1 MPGRRRLGG
10 HGTAGRARVE
20 PTLDTAPWIRS
31 YDKQVGRS
39 IDLPS
44 SHLYELVARAAERN
58 PRGCATLF
66 YGARLTFGELKALV
80 DAFAGALARMG
91 VKKGDRVAL
100 ILPNFPGYPI
110 AHYGALRL
118 GAVLVPT
125 NPLYVERELEH
136 QLRDAGAETAVIL
149 DKLYPRLAA
158 VRERTP
164 VRQVVVAGVD
174 TFLPAALRVLYR
186 IKDRER
192 LPADP
197 ARGVHR
203 LADLLTHAA
212 GVAEEVEIGPD
223 DTAIL
228 LYSGGTT
235 GVSKGAELT
244 HRNALVN
251 VAQVRAWL
259 WQLEEGRET
268 FLSVLPF
275 FHSYGMTTALHLA
288 PLLASTM
295 LLIPRFDLNEV
306 VKRIEKHRPTVFC
319 GVPSMYN
326 AINHHPKASRETVG
340 SIRLC
345 VSGGSGLPE
354 EVQTRFEALTGAS
367 LVEGYGLS
375 EASPV
380 THVNPMGGRR
390 KIGTIG
396 LPLPETD
403 ARIVDPET
411 KQPLPPGQEGEL
423 AVHGPQVMR
432 RYWNMPQ
439 ETEQVLREGWLLTG
453 DIAVMDDDG
462 YFRIVDRKKDL
473 IISAGMNIYP
483 REVEEVLLQHPK
495 VLEAAVIG
503 IPSKVRDEVVKAFLV
518 PVPGQTPTR
527 SEIQEFCRDKLSR
540 FKIPREIEIRESLPK
555 SIVGKVL
562 KRVLRDEESARRT

>member
-1 MPGRRRLGG
+1 VN
-10 HGTAGRARVE
+10 AG
-20 PTLDTAPWIRS
+20 PWIRN
-31 YDKQVGRS
+31 YDREVPHAVP
-39 IDLPS
+39 LPAAS
-44 SHLYELVARAAERN
+44 LYGLLEQAAERN
-58 PRGCATLF
+58 PRGTATLF
-66 YGARLTFGELKALV
+66 YGARLDYRALKRAV
-80 DAFAGALARMG
+80 DAFAGSLAGLG
-91 VKKGDRVAL
+91 VKRGDRVAL
-100 ILPNFPGYPI
+100 ILPNFPAYPI
-110 AHYGALRL
+110 AHYGALKL
-118 GAVLVPT
+118 GAILVPT

-136 QLRDAGAETAVIL
+136 QLRDAGAETAVVF

-158 VRERTP
+158 VRDRTP
-164 VRQVVVAGVD
+164 VKRVIVTGVD
-174 TFLPAALRVLYR
+174 SFLPPVLRLLYR
-186 IKDRER
+186 LKER
-192 LPADP
+192 GRSPVDAAP
-197 ARGVHR
+197 GVLR
-203 LADLLTHAA
+203 LADLLRRPA
-212 GVAEEVEIGPD
+212 GPADAVPLAPD
-223 DTAIL
+223 DPAIL

-259 WQLEEGRET
+259 WQFRDRQEM
-268 FLSVLPF
+268 FLCVLPF

-295 LLIPRFDLNEV
+295 LLLPRFDLNEV
-306 VKRIEKHRPTVFC
+306 VARIGKHRPTVFC

-354 EVQTRFEALTGAS
+354 EVQKRFEALTGAS

-380 THVNPMGGRR
+380 THVNPVAGLR
-390 KIGTIG
+390 KIGSIG
-396 LPLPETD
+396 LPLPDTD
-403 ARIVDPET
+403 AQIVDPET
-411 KQPLPPGQEGEL
+411 REPLPPGREGEL
-423 AVHGPQVMR
+423 AVRGPQVMR
-432 RYWNMPQ
+432 RYWNMPE
-439 ETEQVLREGWLLTG
+439 ETAAVLHDGWLLTG

-483 REVEEVLLQHPK
+483 REVEEVLHQHPK
-495 VLEAAVIG
+495 VMEAAVIG

-518 PVPGQTPTR
+518 ARPGETITR
-527 SEIQEFCRDKLSR
+527 SEILEFCRDKLSR
-540 FKIPREIEIRESLPK
+540 YKLPREIEVRETLPN

-562 KRVLRDEESARRT
+562 KRVLRDEELRKRG

>member
-1 MPGRRRLGG
+1 
-10 HGTAGRARVE
+10 VNE
-20 PTLDTAPWIRS
+20 QPWLRH
-31 YDKQVGRS
+31 YDAQVPREVP
-39 IDLPS
+39 LPAE
-44 SHLYELVARAAERN
+44 HLYGLLDQAVQRH
-58 PRGCATLF
+58 PRGTATLF
-66 YGARLTFGELKALV
+66 YGARLDYRALKRAA
-80 DAFAGALARMG
+80 DAFAGSLAALG
-91 VKKGDRVAL
+91 VKRGDRVAL
-100 ILPNFPGYPI
+100 ILPNIPAYPI
-110 AHYGALRL
+110 AHFGALRI

-136 QLRDAGAETAVIL
+136 QLRDAGAETAVVF

-164 VRQVVVAGVD
+164 VKRVIVAEAR
-174 TFLPAALRVLYR
+174 TFLPPLLRLVLW
-186 IKDRER
+186 IKER
-192 LPADP
+192 GGFRPNP
-197 ARGVHR
+197 SQGVLR
-203 LADLLTHAA
+203 LADLLRGPAA
-212 GVAEEVEIGPD
+212 DAEPASASPD

-259 WQLEEGRET
+259 WQMQDRREVI
-268 FLSVLPF
+268 LCVLPF

-295 LLIPRFDLNEV
+295 LLLPRFDLNDV
-306 VKRIEKHRPTVFC
+306 VTRIGKHRPTIFC

-326 AINHHPKASRETVG
+326 AINHHPKAGPETMR

-354 EVQTRFEALTGAS
+354 EVQKRFEALTGAS

-380 THVNPMGGRR
+380 THINPMAGPR
-390 KIGTIG
+390 KIGSIG
-396 LPLPETD
+396 LPIPGTEARVVDAET
-403 ARIVDPET
+403 RE
-411 KQPLPPGQEGEL
+411 PLAAGSEGEL
-423 AVHGPQVMR
+423 AIRGPQVMR
-432 RYWNMPQ
+432 RYWNMPE
-439 ETEQVLREGWLLTG
+439 ETAAVLRDGWLLTG
-453 DIAVMDDDG
+453 DIAVMDQEG

-483 REVEEVLLQHPK
+483 REIEEVLLQHPK
-495 VLEAAVIG
+495 VMEAAVIG
-503 IPSKVRDEVVKAFLV
+503 IPSRLRDEVVKAFLV
-518 PVPGQTPTR
+518 AQPGSTISR
-527 SEIQEFCRDKLSR
+527 GEILEFCKDKLAR
-540 FKIPREIEIRESLPK
+540 YKLPREIEVRDALPK

-562 KRVLRDEESARRT
+562 KRVLRDEERARRG

>member
-1 MPGRRRLGG
+1 MDEG
-10 HGTAGRARVE
+10 
-20 PTLDTAPWIRS
+20 PWLRN
-31 YDKQVGRS
+31 YDKEVPHTVS
-39 IDLPS
+39 LPAAS
-44 SHLYELVARAAERN
+44 LYGLLEQAAERN
-58 PRGCATLF
+58 PRGTATLF
-66 YGARLTFGELKALV
+66 YGARLDYRALKRAV
-80 DAFAGALARMG
+80 DTFAGALSALG
-91 VKKGDRVAL
+91 VRKGDRVAL
-100 ILPNFPGYPI
+100 ILPNFPAYPI
-110 AHYGALRL
+110 AHFGALKL

-136 QLRDAGAETAVIL
+136 QLRDSGAETAVVF

-158 VRERTP
+158 VRERTA
-164 VRQVVVAGVD
+164 VKRVIVTGVD
-174 TFLPAALRVLYR
+174 SFLPLILRLLYR
-186 IKDRER
+186 LKDRGR
-192 LPADP
+192 VPAD
-197 ARGVHR
+197 ASQGVLR
-203 LADLLTHAA
+203 LADLLRGSAGPAA
-212 GVAEEVEIGPD
+212 AVPIVPD
-223 DTAIL
+223 DPAIL

-259 WQLEEGRET
+259 WQFRDQQEM
-268 FLSVLPF
+268 FLCVLPF

-295 LLIPRFDLNEV
+295 LLLPRFDLNEV
-306 VKRIEKHRPTVFC
+306 VARIGKHRPTVFC

-354 EVQTRFEALTGAS
+354 EVQKRFETLTGAA

-380 THVNPMGGRR
+380 THVNPVAGLR
-390 KIGTIG
+390 KIGSIG
-396 LPLPETD
+396 LPLPDTD
-403 ARIVDPET
+403 AKVVDPET
-411 KQPLPPGQEGEL
+411 REPLPTGREGEL
-423 AVHGPQVMR
+423 AVRGPQVMQ
-432 RYWNMPQ
+432 RYWNMPE
-439 ETEQVLREGWLLTG
+439 ETAAVLHDGWLLTG

-483 REVEEVLLQHPK
+483 REVEEVLHQHPK
-495 VLEAAVIG
+495 VVEAAVIG

-518 PVPGQTPTR
+518 ARPGETITR
-527 SEIQEFCRDKLSR
+527 GEILEFCKDKLSR
-540 FKIPREIEIRESLPK
+540 YKLPREIEVRESLPK

-562 KRVLRDEESARRT
+562 KRVLRDEELRKRS

>member
-1 MPGRRRLGG
+1 MN
-10 HGTAGRARVE
+10 AG
-20 PTLDTAPWIRS
+20 PWLRN
-31 YDKQVGRS
+31 YDKEVPHTVS
-39 IDLPS
+39 LPAAS
-44 SHLYELVARAAERN
+44 LYGLLEQAAERN
-58 PRGCATLF
+58 PRGTATLF
-66 YGARLTFGELKALV
+66 YGARLDYRALKRA
-80 DAFAGALARMG
+80 DDTFAGALAALG
-91 VKKGDRVAL
+91 VRKGDRVAL
-100 ILPNFPGYPI
+100 ILPNFPAYPI
-110 AHYGALRL
+110 AHFGALKL

-136 QLRDAGAETAVIL
+136 QLRDSGAETAVVF

-158 VRERTP
+158 VRERTA
-164 VRQVVVAGVD
+164 VKRVIVTGVD
-174 TFLPAALRVLYR
+174 SFLPLILRLLYR
-186 IKDRER
+186 LKDRGR
-192 LPADP
+192 VPAD
-197 ARGVHR
+197 ASQGVLR
-203 LADLLTHAA
+203 LADLLRGSAGPAA
-212 GVAEEVEIGPD
+212 AVPIVPD
-223 DTAIL
+223 DPAIL

-259 WQLEEGRET
+259 WQFRDQQEM
-268 FLSVLPF
+268 FLCVLPF

-295 LLIPRFDLNEV
+295 LLLPRFDLNEV
-306 VKRIEKHRPTVFC
+306 VARIGKHRPTVFC

-354 EVQTRFEALTGAS
+354 EVQKRFEALTGAA

-380 THVNPMGGRR
+380 THVNPVAGLR
-390 KIGTIG
+390 KIGSIG
-396 LPLPETD
+396 LPLPDTD
-403 ARIVDPET
+403 AKVVDPET
-411 KQPLPPGQEGEL
+411 REPLPTGREGEL
-423 AVHGPQVMR
+423 AVRGPQVMQ
-432 RYWNMPQ
+432 RYWNMPE
-439 ETEQVLREGWLLTG
+439 ETAAVLHGGWLLTG

-483 REVEEVLLQHPK
+483 REVEEVLHQHPK
-495 VLEAAVIG
+495 VMEAAVVG
-503 IPSKVRDEVVKAFLV
+503 IPNKVRDEVVKAFIV
-518 PVPGQTPTR
+518 ARPGETITR
-527 SEIQEFCRDKLSR
+527 SELLEFCRDKLSR
-540 FKIPREIEIRESLPK
+540 YKLPREIEVRESLPK

-562 KRVLRDEESARRT
+562 KRVLRDEELRKRG

>member
-1 MPGRRRLGG
+1 MD
-10 HGTAGRARVE
+10 AG
-20 PTLDTAPWIRS
+20 PWLRN
-31 YDKQVGRS
+31 YDKEVPHTVS
-39 IDLPS
+39 LPATS
-44 SHLYELVARAAERN
+44 LYGLLEQAAERN
-58 PRGCATLF
+58 PRGTATLF
-66 YGARLTFGELKALV
+66 YGARLDYRALKRAV
-80 DAFAGALARMG
+80 DTFAGSLAALG
-91 VKKGDRVAL
+91 VRKGDRVAL
-100 ILPNFPGYPI
+100 ILPNFPAYPI
-110 AHYGALRL
+110 AHFGALKL

-136 QLRDAGAETAVIL
+136 QLRDSGAETAVVF

-158 VRERTP
+158 VRERTA
-164 VRQVVVAGVD
+164 VKRVIVTGVD
-174 TFLPAALRVLYR
+174 TFLPLILRLLYR
-186 IKDRER
+186 LKDRGR
-192 LPADP
+192 VPAD
-197 ARGVHR
+197 ASQGVLR
-203 LADLLTHAA
+203 LADLLRGAA
-212 GVAEEVEIGPD
+212 GPAAAVPIFPD
-223 DTAIL
+223 DPAIL

-259 WQLEEGRET
+259 WQFRDQQEM
-268 FLSVLPF
+268 FLCVLPF

-295 LLIPRFDLNEV
+295 LLLPRFDLNEV
-306 VKRIEKHRPTVFC
+306 VARIGKHRPTVFC

-354 EVQTRFEALTGAS
+354 EVQKRFEALTGAA

-380 THVNPMGGRR
+380 THVNPVAGLR
-390 KIGTIG
+390 KIGSIG
-396 LPLPETD
+396 LPLPDTD
-403 ARIVDPET
+403 AKVVDPET
-411 KQPLPPGQEGEL
+411 REPLPTGREGEL
-423 AVHGPQVMR
+423 AVRGPQVMQ
-432 RYWNMPQ
+432 RYWNMPE
-439 ETEQVLREGWLLTG
+439 ETAAVLHGGWLLTG

-483 REVEEVLLQHPK
+483 REVEEVLHQHPK
-495 VLEAAVIG
+495 VMEAAVVG
-503 IPSKVRDEVVKAFLV
+503 IPNKVRDEVVKAFIV
-518 PVPGQTPTR
+518 ARPGETITR
-527 SEIQEFCRDKLSR
+527 SELLEFCRDKLSR
-540 FKIPREIEIRESLPK
+540 YKLPREIEVRESLPK

-562 KRVLRDEESARRT
+562 KRVLRDEELRKRG

>member
-1 MPGRRRLGG
+1 MDEG
-10 HGTAGRARVE
+10 
-20 PTLDTAPWIRS
+20 PWLRN
-31 YDKQVGRS
+31 YDKEVPHTVS
-39 IDLPS
+39 LPAAS
-44 SHLYELVARAAERN
+44 LYGLLEQAAERN
-58 PRGCATLF
+58 PRGTATLF
-66 YGARLTFGELKALV
+66 YGARLDYRALKRAV
-80 DAFAGALARMG
+80 DTFAGALAALG
-91 VKKGDRVAL
+91 VRKGDRVAL
-100 ILPNFPGYPI
+100 ILPNFPAYPI
-110 AHYGALRL
+110 AHFGALKL

-136 QLRDAGAETAVIL
+136 QLRDSGAETAVVF

-158 VRERTP
+158 VRERTA
-164 VRQVVVAGVD
+164 VKRVIVTGVD
-174 TFLPAALRVLYR
+174 SFLPLILRLLYR
-186 IKDRER
+186 LKDRGR
-192 LPADP
+192 VPAD
-197 ARGVHR
+197 ASQGVLR
-203 LADLLTHAA
+203 LADLLRGSAGPAA
-212 GVAEEVEIGPD
+212 AVPIVPD
-223 DTAIL
+223 DPAIL

-259 WQLEEGRET
+259 WQFRDQQEM
-268 FLSVLPF
+268 FLCVLPF

-295 LLIPRFDLNEV
+295 LLLPRFDLNEV
-306 VKRIEKHRPTVFC
+306 VARIGKHRPTVFC

-354 EVQTRFEALTGAS
+354 EVQKRFEALTGAA

-380 THVNPMGGRR
+380 THVNPVAGLR
-390 KIGTIG
+390 KIGSIG
-396 LPLPETD
+396 LPLPDTD
-403 ARIVDPET
+403 AKVVDPET
-411 KQPLPPGQEGEL
+411 REPLPTGREGEL
-423 AVHGPQVMR
+423 AVRGPQVMQ
-432 RYWNMPQ
+432 RYWNMPE
-439 ETEQVLREGWLLTG
+439 ETAAVLHGGWLLTG

-483 REVEEVLLQHPK
+483 REVEEVLHQHPK
-495 VLEAAVIG
+495 VMEAAVVG
-503 IPSKVRDEVVKAFLV
+503 IPNKVRDEVVKAFIV
-518 PVPGQTPTR
+518 ARPGETITR
-527 SEIQEFCRDKLSR
+527 SELLEFCRDKLSR
-540 FKIPREIEIRESLPK
+540 YKLPREIEVRESLPK

-562 KRVLRDEESARRT
+562 KRVLRDEELRKRG

>member
-1 MPGRRRLGG
+1 VD
-10 HGTAGRARVE
+10 AG
-20 PTLDTAPWIRS
+20 PWLRN
-31 YDKQVGRS
+31 YDKEVPHTIS
-39 IDLPS
+39 LPATS
-44 SHLYELVARAAERN
+44 LYGLLEQAAERN
-58 PRGCATLF
+58 PRGTATLF
-66 YGARLTFGELKALV
+66 YGARLDYRALKRAV
-80 DAFAGALARMG
+80 DTFAGALSALG
-91 VKKGDRVAL
+91 VRKGDRVAL
-100 ILPNFPGYPI
+100 ILPNFPAYPI
-110 AHYGALRL
+110 AHFGALKL

-136 QLRDAGAETAVIL
+136 QLRDSGAETAVVF

-158 VRERTP
+158 VRERTA
-164 VRQVVVAGVD
+164 VRRVIVTGVD
-174 TFLPAALRVLYR
+174 TFLPLILRLLYR
-186 IKDRER
+186 LKDRGR
-192 LPADP
+192 VPAD
-197 ARGVHR
+197 ASQGVLR
-203 LADLLTHAA
+203 LADLLRGSAGPAA
-212 GVAEEVEIGPD
+212 AVPIVPD
-223 DTAIL
+223 DPAIL

-259 WQLEEGRET
+259 WQFRDQQEM
-268 FLSVLPF
+268 FLCVLPF

-295 LLIPRFDLNEV
+295 LLLPRFDLNEV
-306 VKRIEKHRPTVFC
+306 VARIGKHRPTVFC

-354 EVQTRFEALTGAS
+354 EVQKRFEALTGAA

-380 THVNPMGGRR
+380 THVNPVAGLR
-390 KIGTIG
+390 KIGSIG
-396 LPLPETD
+396 LPLPDTD
-403 ARIVDPET
+403 AKVVDPET
-411 KQPLPPGQEGEL
+411 REPLPTGREGEL
-423 AVHGPQVMR
+423 AVRGPQVMQ
-432 RYWNMPQ
+432 RYWNMPE
-439 ETEQVLREGWLLTG
+439 ETAAVLHGGWLLTG

-483 REVEEVLLQHPK
+483 REVEEVLHQHPK
-495 VLEAAVIG
+495 VMEAAVVG
-503 IPSKVRDEVVKAFLV
+503 IPNKVRDEVVKAFIV
-518 PVPGQTPTR
+518 ARPGETITR
-527 SEIQEFCRDKLSR
+527 SELLEFCRDKLSR
-540 FKIPREIEIRESLPK
+540 YKLPREIEVRESLPK

-562 KRVLRDEESARRT
+562 KRVLRDEELRKRG

>member
-1 MPGRRRLGG
+1 M
-10 HGTAGRARVE
+10 
-20 PTLDTAPWIRS
+20 DTAPWIRR
-31 YDKQVGRS
+31 YDPQVS
-39 IDLPS
+39 HTVALPARN
-44 SHLYELVARAAERN
+44 LYELLDGAAARR
-58 PRGCATLF
+58 PGGCATLF
-66 YGARLTFGELKALV
+66 YGARLNFRQLKGLA
-80 DAFAGALARMG
+80 DAFAGALAAMG
-91 VKKGDRVAL
+91 VKQGDRVAL

-110 AHYGALRL
+110 AHFGALEL

-136 QLRDAGAETAVIL
+136 QLRDAGAETAVVF

-158 VRERTP
+158 VRDRTP
-164 VRQVVVAGVD
+164 VKRVIVAGVD
-174 TFLPAALRVLYR
+174 TFLPPVLRVLYR
-186 IKDRER
+186 LKNRDSV
-192 LPADP
+192 PADP
-197 ARGVHR
+197 ARGVHL
-203 LADLLTHAA
+203 LAELLRASPPPLDA
-212 GVAEEVEIGPD
+212 VPVGPD

-259 WQLEEGRET
+259 WQMEEGKEVL
-268 FLSVLPF
+268 LSVLPF

-288 PLLASTM
+288 PLLSSTM
-295 LLIPRFDLNEV
+295 LLLPRFDLNEV
-306 VKRIEKHRPTVFC
+306 VKRIEKHRPTIFC

-326 AINHHPKASRETVG
+326 AINHHPKANRETVG

-354 EVQTRFEALTGAS
+354 EVQRRFEALTGAS

-380 THVNPMGGRR
+380 THVNPMAGRR

-403 ARIVDPET
+403 AKIVDPET
-411 KQPLPPGQEGEL
+411 REPRPPGTEGEL
-423 AVHGPQVMR
+423 AVRGPQVMR
-432 RYWNMPQ
+432 RYWNMPE
-439 ETEQVLREGWLLTG
+439 ETAQVLQDGWLLTG
-453 DIAVMDDDG
+453 DIAVMDEEG

-483 REVEEVLLQHPK
+483 REVEEVLQQHPK
-495 VLEAAVIG
+495 VLEAAVVG
-503 IPSKVRDEVVKAFLV
+503 IPSKVRDEVVKAFIV
-518 PVPGQTPTR
+518 PKPGQTPTR

-562 KRVLRDEESARRT
+562 KRVLREEELEKRA

>member
-1 MPGRRRLGG
+1 MD
-10 HGTAGRARVE
+10 AG
-20 PTLDTAPWIRS
+20 PWLRN
-31 YDKQVGRS
+31 YDKEVPHTVS
-39 IDLPS
+39 LPATS
-44 SHLYELVARAAERN
+44 LYGLLEQAAERN
-58 PRGCATLF
+58 PRGTATLF
-66 YGARLTFGELKALV
+66 YGARLDYRALKRAV
-80 DAFAGALARMG
+80 DTFAGALAALG
-91 VKKGDRVAL
+91 VRKGDRVAL
-100 ILPNFPGYPI
+100 ILPNFPAYPI
-110 AHYGALRL
+110 AHFGALKL

-136 QLRDAGAETAVIL
+136 QLRDSGAETAVVF

-158 VRERTP
+158 VRERTA
-164 VRQVVVAGVD
+164 VKRVIVTGVD
-174 TFLPAALRVLYR
+174 TFLPLILRLLYR
-186 IKDRER
+186 LKDRGR
-192 LPADP
+192 VPAD
-197 ARGVHR
+197 ASQGVLR
-203 LADLLTHAA
+203 LADLLRGSAGPAA
-212 GVAEEVEIGPD
+212 AVPIVPD
-223 DTAIL
+223 DPAIL

-259 WQLEEGRET
+259 WQFRDQQEM
-268 FLSVLPF
+268 FLCVLPF

-295 LLIPRFDLNEV
+295 LLLPRFDLNEV
-306 VKRIEKHRPTVFC
+306 VARIGKHRPTVFC

-354 EVQTRFEALTGAS
+354 EVQKRFEALTGAA

-380 THVNPMGGRR
+380 THVNPVAGLR
-390 KIGTIG
+390 KIGSIG
-396 LPLPETD
+396 LPLPDTD
-403 ARIVDPET
+403 AKVVDPET
-411 KQPLPPGQEGEL
+411 REPLPTGREGEL
-423 AVHGPQVMR
+423 AVRGPQVMQ
-432 RYWNMPQ
+432 RYWNMPE
-439 ETEQVLREGWLLTG
+439 ETAAVLHGGWLLTG

-483 REVEEVLLQHPK
+483 REVEEVLHQHPK
-495 VLEAAVIG
+495 VMEAAVVG
-503 IPSKVRDEVVKAFLV
+503 IPNKVRDEVVKAFIV
-518 PVPGQTPTR
+518 ARPGETITR
-527 SEIQEFCRDKLSR
+527 SELLEFCRDKLSR
-540 FKIPREIEIRESLPK
+540 YKLPREIEVRESLPK

-562 KRVLRDEESARRT
+562 KRVLRDEELRKRG